1 MAKYLSGLRL
11 GLPLPYLLPSL
22 NWLFNLHNPFVDG
35 ATAMIQNPFQSGF
48 LVAINAS
55 PADACAGHGSP
66 PINVSKCFADN
77 A

>member
-1 MAKYLSGLRL
+1 MGELANFTTATAATN
-11 GLPLPYLLPSL
+11 SL